1 MRVLHVS
8 SELAPFA
15 QSGGLADVVAGLPLA
30 QAAGGAD
37 VAVIVPLYRGVAAQL
52 AVANRVLGEPIAL
65 PLEVGPHR
73 FDAALRIVDTGQ
85 LRFAFVDYP
94 PLFDRDGGLYGPG
107 GPSEFDDNPLR
118 FAVLG
123 RAAIA
128 AGVPLFGGDP
138 DVLHLHDWQTGLAAV
153 YARAAGSR
161 SAIVTTIHNL
171 AYRGIF
177 PKAVMDELGIPW
189 SLFTTDKLEF
199 YDQVSF
205 LKAGLGLADAVT
217 TVSPTYAREILTP
230 ERGEVLDAFLRD
242 DIGHVHGIVNGI
254 DTAAWDPAHDPAL
267 PAPYSRT
274 QIAGKAK
281 CRRALALEARLPHL
295 ADHEALIGVVS
306 RMTDQKGLDL
316 IADLAPELHSLGAR
330 LVVLGAGEPDLEA
343 RFRYLA
349 ETFHDHVSTTIG
361 FDIGFAH
368 RIYAGCDLFVMPSRF
383 EPCGLGQLYAM
394 RYGSIPIVHAVGG
407 LRDTVIDLDHVAL
420 APIIPGPR
428 LNPGPSIPGLGAV
441 AGQLSIDAPAPPPG
455 AANGVVFE
463 AATTD
468 ALRAAISRA
477 IAVFRDP
484 PAFATLRNAAM
495 ARDSSWTKSASEYI
509 ALYREL
515 VAARRV

>member
-30 QAAGGAD
+30 QAAGGLD
-37 VAVIVPLYRGVAAQL
+37 VAVIVPLYRTVHRQL
-52 AVANRVLGEPIAL
+52 AAANLVLGEPIAV
-65 PLEVGPHR
+65 PLEVGSHR
-73 FDAALRIVDTGQ
+73 FEAALRVVDTGQ
-85 LRFAFVDYP
+85 IRLVFVDCA

-107 GPSEFDDNPLR
+107 GPEEFADNHLR

-123 RAAIA
+123 KAAIA
-128 AGVPLFGGDP
+128 AGAPLFGGDP

-153 YARAAGSR
+153 YAHVAGSR
-161 SAIVTTIHNL
+161 SAIVATIHNL
-171 AYRGIF
+171 AFRGIF
-177 PKAVMDELGIPW
+177 QKTVMDELGIPW
-189 SLFTTDKLEF
+189 SLFTTNSSILRSGLVP
-199 YDQVSF
+199 Q
-205 LKAGLGLADAVT
+205 GRLGLAHAVT

-242 DIGHVHGIVNGI
+242 DVGHVHGIVNGI
-254 DTAAWDPAHDPAL
+254 DTAAWDPARDPAL
-267 PAPYSRT
+267 PARYSRT

-295 ADHEALIGVVS
+295 GDHEPLLGVVS

-316 IADLAPELHSLGAR
+316 IADIAPELHALGAR
-330 LVVLGAGEPDLEA
+330 LVVLGAGEPDLET

-394 RYGSIPIVHAVGG
+394 RYGSIPVVNAVGG
-407 LRDTVIDLDHVAL
+407 LRDTVIDLARAPVAVE
-420 APIIPGPR
+420 PP
-428 LNPGPSIPGLGAV
+428 
-441 AGQLSIDAPAPPPG
+441 SIDAPLPSPG
-455 AANGVVFE
+455 APNGVVFE
-463 AATTD
+463 GATTD
-468 ALRAAISRA
+468 ALRAALARA
-477 IAVFRDP
+477 ISVFRDP
-484 PAFATLRNAAM
+484 PAFAMLRNAAM
-495 ARDSSWTKSASEYI
+495 ARDSSWTKSAGEYI